1 MKNKII
7 TMKLDNVTIHED
19 TDYTYPREK
28 GAVDIPADKI
38 GEVPENVALILVL
51 LSGARR
57 YYITRATYYAL
68 REGVW
73 HHLDRAG
80 GGITAAAQELF
91 EDGEAVLI
99 AAKISREAHSRKTTN
114 TEAKK

>member
-1 MKNKII
+1 MKKKIV
-7 TMKLDNVTIHED
+7 TLKLDNVTIHAEA
-19 TDYTYPREK
+19 DYTYPREK

-38 GEVPENVALILVL
+38 GDVPENVALILVL
-51 LSGARR
+51 LSGARKF
-57 YYITRATYYAL
+57 YITRATYYAL

-91 EDGEAVLI
+91 EDDEAVLE
-99 AAKISREAHSRKTTN
+99 AARLNCEAHSRKATD
-114 TEAKK
+114 TEEKE